1 MMLSEGPAFATVAAS
16 CRQAYTGAVR
26 PVVVLER
33 LFAHAA
39 KHHPMVIRF
48 LYEDGRVE
56 QRLSDED
63 LREIHLHLT
72 DAYPEEVADEPDLI
86 QVLADLST
94 AKETAVALGFIMASM
109 RSLYAAD
116 NNRTRA
122 IIIDSLLRRVSRRD
136 VYWLIIRLTR
146 RRNPF
151 KRGHF
156 VRALANHHEMPIG
169 RIRREAMFTRLDR
182 VAEMLSTGAEMV
194 GVPTIGSPL
203 IIPMPRKS
211 LDLGSQAYGADVEVL
226 RGERMTIHKS
236 DSLTTIMDVNGVEV
250 ESIDGYESLLPL
262 LPVGGIFLIER
273 VPQDD
278 FPLSVVDVLRS
289 PDGVHEKDFVTRR
302 TWLFDTLPHS
312 MVKDMTLIENEKQA
326 LAAIPANAVAFLH
339 FHNGHLGY
347 ASGADE
353 VVRFTTK
360 SEGLV
365 FRVICGIWTE
375 DPARG
380 LSLSRWR
387 IAARDGPD
395 GYYEVGDLEAEREV
409 EKRLIRMT
417 VDGKAT
423 AGEQVMMKGP
433 TFVDVQV
440 IHADFDER
448 GLVVG
453 GTIQGIVP
461 NGGISDVAGVEE
473 VEWRA
478 GVTA

>member
-1 MMLSEGPAFATVAAS
+1 MMLSDGPSFATVAAS

-26 PVVVLER
+26 PVIVLER
-33 LFAHAA
+33 LFKHAP
-39 KHHPMVIRF
+39 KHHPMLVQF

-56 QRLSDED
+56 QRLGDED
-63 LREIHLHLT
+63 LREIYLYLT
-72 DAYPEEVADEPDLI
+72 DAYPEEVVEQPDLI
-86 QVLADLST
+86 QVLADLSPT
-94 AKETAVALGFIMASM
+94 EKTTVALGFIMASM

-122 IIIDSLLRRVSRRD
+122 IIVDSILRRVCTRD
-136 VYWLIIRLTR
+136 AYWLIIRLTR

-151 KRGHF
+151 NRSHF
-156 VRALANHHEMPIG
+156 VRALANHHEIPIG
-169 RIRREAMFTRLDR
+169 RVRREAMFTRLDR

-194 GVPTIGSPL
+194 GVPSVGSPL
-203 IIPMPRKS
+203 IIPMPRKTT
-211 LDLGSQAYGADVEVL
+211 DLGAQAYGADVEVL
-226 RGERMTIHKS
+226 RGERLTIHKTK
-236 DSLTTIMDVNGVEV
+236 SLTTIMDVNGVEV
-250 ESIDGYESLLPL
+250 ESIDGSEALFPL
-262 LPVGGIFLIER
+262 LPDGGIYLIER

-278 FPLSVVDVLRS
+278 FPLSIVDVLRS
-289 PDGVHEKDFVTRR
+289 ADGVHEQDFVARR
-302 TWLFDTLPHS
+302 TWLFDKFPHS
-312 MVKDMTLIENEKQA
+312 LVKDMVFIENENQA
-326 LAAIPANAVAFLH
+326 RAAVPAQAIAFLH

-395 GYYEVGDLEAEREV
+395 GYYEVGDLEAEPETER
-409 EKRLIRMT
+409 RLARMV

-423 AGEQVMMKGP
+423 AGEQVVMKGP
-433 TFVDVQV
+433 TFVDVEV
-440 IHADFDER
+440 VHADFDER
-448 GLVVG
+448 GLVVF
-453 GTIQGIVP
+453 GTIQNIVP
-461 NGGISDVAGVEE
+461 NAGISDVAGVEE
-473 VEWRA
+473 VEWLS
-478 GVTA
+478 GVTV